1 MALGDSVIFGMMTER
16 MDWLSQRQRVLSENI
31 ANADTPDYGARDL
44 EELSFAD
51 TMQRQQMQV
60 TLNTSAP
67 QHVAL
72 PQANN
77 QFEEDEAGAVYET
90 SVSENSVVLEEQV
103 MKMAQ
108 TAGAFNVTT
117 NVYKKYMALHRIALG
132 RNGGGA

>member
-1 MALGDSVIFGMMTER
+1 MAMGNSVLFGMMTER

-44 EELSFAD
+44 EQLSFAD

-60 TLNTSAP
+60 TLNVTQA
-67 QHVAL
+67 QHVAM

-77 QFEEDEAGAVYET
+77 TFEEGEAGAVYET
-90 SVSENSVVLEEQV
+90 SVSENSVVLEEQI

-108 TAGAFNVTT
+108 TAGDFNVTT
-117 NVYKKYMALHRIALG
+117 NVYKKYMAMHRIALG
-132 RNGGGA
+132 RGGGGA